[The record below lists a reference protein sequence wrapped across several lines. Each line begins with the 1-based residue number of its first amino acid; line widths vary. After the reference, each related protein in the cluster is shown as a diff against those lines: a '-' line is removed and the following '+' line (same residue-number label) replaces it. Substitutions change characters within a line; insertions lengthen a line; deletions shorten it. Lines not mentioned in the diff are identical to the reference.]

1 MPAPHTVAVLLGS
14 LRNQSVNRRLARIAV
29 DSAGPDTVVSI
40 VEGLGDLPFYNE
52 DIDPDTPDGAG
63 SVLEEGVAAVRAGV
77 ASADA
82 VLVVAPEYNGSL
94 PAVLKNA
101 IDWLSRPYGRGALVD
116 KPVGIMSASS
126 ARGGGERMRADAVKA
141 IGIAGGR
148 IVEEVHVGLR
158 ASEVGSQ
165 GEVDEAIV
173 SQVTRAIEVLVDA
186 VDASVG
192 V

>member
-1 MPAPHTVAVLLGS
+1 MPAPQTVAVLLGS
-14 LRNQSVNRRLARIAV
+14 LRSQSVNRRLARIAV
-29 DSAGPDTVVSI
+29 DNAGPDIVVEI
-40 VEGLGDLPFYNE
+40 VDGLGDLPFYNE

-63 SVLEEGVAAVRAGV
+63 SVLDEAVAAVRAAV

-126 ARGGGERMRADAVKA
+126 SRGGGERMRTDAVKA

-148 IVEEVHVGLR
+148 VVEEVRVGLR
-158 ASEVGSQ
+158 ASEVGS
-165 GEVDEAIV
+165 GDTVDEAIV
-173 SQVTRAIEVLVDA
+173 SQVTGAIEVLVDA
-186 VDASVG
+186 ADASVG

>member
-1 MPAPHTVAVLLGS
+1 MVPTAMIFGAPPKRQTWQYSSPESQLTMSNAAKRMPTSRP
-14 LRNQSVNRRLARIAV
+14 LA
-29 DSAGPDTVVSI
+29 T
-40 VEGLGDLPFYNE
+40 
-52 DIDPDTPDGAG
+52 
-63 SVLEEGVAAVRAGV
+63 VRAAV

-126 ARGGGERMRADAVKA
+126 ARGGGERMRVDAVKA

-148 IVEEVHVGLR
+148 VVEEVRVGLR
-158 ASEVGSQ
+158 ASEVGAL

-173 SQVTRAIEVLVDA
+173 SQVTGAIEVLVDA